1 VHSGAEAS
9 PAGVD
14 EHVWAD
20 HRKPDA
26 ADGVLSRVIRG
37 APGLDMIVR

>member
-1 VHSGAEAS
+1 VHSRTTAT

-14 EHVWAD
+14 EHVRAD

-37 APGLDMIVR
+37 APGLDMIVG